1 MNIVIDIDEFNK
13 EYVFLQ
19 EPVKNNIIDDSKFI
33 RLIYSNNIFAL
44 NTVYIV
50 FKLQIIQIENYF
62 NKHKFIFNVK
72 QNTKTINQMKTIE
85 ETILDKIFINNKK
98 PVFRLYD
105 QLNSGNIKLFPDS
118 LKLHKPN
125 SDNEFIIK
133 ISGIWDNEY
142 EYVITY
148 KFVDMNYVNHELC

>member
-1 MNIVIDIDEFNK
+1 MNIVIDIDDFNK
-13 EYVFLQ
+13 DNIFLQ

-105 QLNSGNIKLFPDS
+105 QLNSGNIKLFPDIEW
-118 LKLHKPN
+118 H
-125 SDNEFIIK
+125 
-133 ISGIWDNEY
+133 
-142 EYVITY
+142 
-148 KFVDMNYVNHELC
+148 